1 MDGWMLN
8 HDYQQVHPKIK
19 IFLIEPTGWFGIERP
34 WWGFTL
40 LWFYCMK
47 GNKKTNRLLLGK
59 SISLLCL
66 LLYVTAGEQRYTICR
81 LIVGMESHDLCH
93 TFSWDICIDR
103 LFDFGVEEHVQR
115 LLLLKGQRTQSTKV
129 ATKFWLVSKCTL
141 ECDWVLEYLQLW
153 PE

>member
-1 MDGWMLN
+1 MFKMVHQSSEIMIPFQFSHTFIWCKNLN
-8 HDYQQVHPKIK
+8 
-19 IFLIEPTGWFGIERP
+19 
-34 WWGFTL
+34 TL
-40 LWFYCMK
+40 LWFCCMK

-103 LFDFGVEEHVQR
+103 LFDFVVEEHVQR